1 MKKEFEINSEIY
13 PEDIVNQAISD
24 FEDVSKIVYE
34 YGKIKLKWESE
45 EEIDEIFNELIN
57 YIIWLINE

>member
-34 YGKIKLKWESE
+34 YGKIKLK
-45 EEIDEIFNELIN
+45 
-57 YIIWLINE
+57 